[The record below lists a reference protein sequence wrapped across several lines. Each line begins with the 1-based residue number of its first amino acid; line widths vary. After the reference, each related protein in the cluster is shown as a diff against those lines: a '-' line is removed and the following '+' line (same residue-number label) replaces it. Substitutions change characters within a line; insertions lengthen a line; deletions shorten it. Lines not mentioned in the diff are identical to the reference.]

1 MSDLQDLIARSSVI
15 AFNTGYRQGRHD
27 ERNLIVKMAKE
38 AQCHIQT
45 DDFGEYVYL
54 QDLIDYL
61 EAEDAKKTSEPKN

>member
-15 AFNTGYRQGRHD
+15 AFNTGYLQGRHD
-27 ERNLIVKMAKE
+27 ERKLIMEMAKD
-38 AQCHIQT
+38 AQCHVRQ
-45 DDFGEYVYL
+45 DEVGEYVYL